1 MSLQPYNSWELV
13 GGMEREGDKMGWGGC
28 VIPAVPSHLGDL
40 RAPGTTCPQGPL
52 LTQGEPGPN
61 RRGAAGGGGVQGA
74 VPIAGYGC
82 RGREGHT
89 QWGAPGGHTQTR
101 GGGPGARGRGR
112 GPRTQPRGVQEE
124 QERGGERG

>member
-13 GGMEREGDKMGWGGC
+13 GGMEREGDKMGWGVC

-61 RRGAAGGGGVQGA
+61 RRGAAGGG
-74 VPIAGYGC
+74 PRGC
-82 RGREGHT
+82 THSRVWVSGKGGSYPVGGSWGPYPDPGRGTRSPREGSGT
-89 QWGAPGGHTQTR
+89 PYPAPGR
-101 GGGPGARGRGR
+101 
-112 GPRTQPRGVQEE
+112 VQEE